1 MKKMSCLCL
10 LFFSCLLLLSVST
23 PVFASPEGDRNG
35 VVVQETTT
43 DVDRIYERYKD
54 NSFELMTKEMP
65 KESLTGFKET
75 LTNATGTMK
84 NMVWGMVK
92 GIGQFNAEMVK
103 FLFTLDVITPIKD
116 PVQKL
121 TASIAGNM
129 LSIAGSIGIGF
140 VTLIMGIKF
149 IGEQRFRKAFR
160 VFGMTILIFTGL
172 SVCKDATTSD
182 SLFNQMFEADKQI
195 EAEFVK
201 VNPVLN
207 GESVPESKDGNVN
220 ARMKSAGELMA
231 SRIFYTNVY
240 EPYLLMNYGSSVP
253 EYIRKKSVEYK
264 GKSYD
269 RIQILLD
276 NDVNQD
282 KNIELHEE
290 VTKYEAEELN
300 NRTVQYFK
308 NLDNMF
314 YGCFYLIVNLIQTV
328 VYFLFCFIRLI
339 IAVMQVFLLPLLP
352 ILLLVGLF
360 MTEMNVFAN
369 YFKAFGITI
378 FMKGMMG
385 FACVFFATF
394 LSLGF
399 QLSNKVSNPWQKILT
414 MLVYLFMPFGLYIF
428 RRFLG
433 SLFTGRVSL
442 ADGLAF
448 VTHPFSTEKKLRTAA
463 KEREKEHKLRRKM
476 AQEER
481 KDALRKRQEKAQ
493 KQGKT
498 ELGLKQQPVKE
509 REAKRSVLR
518 QELNA
523 KKAQHNAPNHV
534 EKAQQSLQN
543 LHVKGRQ
550 QELKEQQQLARQ
562 RQRKAYDKENL
573 QTAAALVAA
582 NQHLRNGTPLTDSKS
597 DPRENPQGTQ
607 IRQSNRRIG
616 QSRKGRVDGQR
627 STVRRQGQKQ
637 ALAKTEGAQTGIK
650 QRQATHHRSIA
661 RSQHRTSGQKPV
673 KPTIT
678 PNTNSQLRGRS
689 LNGAGGSPLRQKAP
703 VRQKMQAVQQVIEQQ
718 SPKGQRSQTK
728 ENRPMPTAAPPIT
741 RMAKRN
747 APPVNVKKAK
757 NGPAVR
763 RTIKAKT
770 ARPSVT
776 NPTKGM
782 RQPRARK

>member
-1 MKKMSCLCL
+1 MKKMSRLCL
-10 LFFSCLLLLSVST
+10 LFFSCLLLLSIST

-84 NMVWGMVK
+84 NMVWGMMK

-103 FLFTLDVITPIKD
+103 FLFTLDVITPIKE
-116 PVQKL
+116 PVQQL
-121 TASIAGNM
+121 TASIASNM

-182 SLFNQMFEADKQI
+182 SLFHQMFEADKQI
-195 EAEFVK
+195 EAAFVK

-207 GESVPESKDGNVN
+207 GESVPESKDGNVDD
-220 ARMKSAGELMA
+220 RMKSAGELMA

-253 EYIRKKSVEYK
+253 ESIRKKSVEYK
-264 GKSYD
+264 GESYD

-276 NDVNQD
+276 NDVNQG

-442 ADGLAF
+442 ANALAF
-448 VTHPFSTEKKLRTAA
+448 ATHPFSTEKKLRTAA
-463 KEREKEHKLRRKM
+463 KEREKENKLRRKT

-481 KDALRKRQEKAQ
+481 KDALRKRQEEAQ

-518 QELNA
+518 RELNQ
-523 KKAQHNAPNHV
+523 KAQHKAPNRV
-534 EKAQQSLQN
+534 EKAQQNLQN
-543 LHVKGRQ
+543 LHEKGRQ
-550 QELKEQQQLARQ
+550 QELKEHQQLARQ
-562 RQRKAYDKENL
+562 RQRERYDKENL
-573 QTAAALVAA
+573 QTAAALVAV
-582 NQHLRNGTPLTDSKS
+582 NQHLRKGTPLADSTS

-616 QSRKGRVDGQR
+616 QSGKGRVDGQR
-627 STVRRQGQKQ
+627 STIRRQGQKQ
-637 ALAKTEGAQTGIK
+637 ALAKTEGTQTGIK
-650 QRQATHHRSIA
+650 QRQATNNRSVG
-661 RSQHRTSGQKPV
+661 RSQHRTSGQKPI

-678 PNTNSQLRGRS
+678 PNTNSRLRGRS
-689 LNGAGGSPLRQKAP
+689 LNGAGGSPLRQKAS
-703 VRQKMQAVQQVIEQQ
+703 VRQKMQAVQQVIHQQAPKSQPTEQ
-718 SPKGQRSQTK
+718 RET
-728 ENRPMPTAAPPIT
+728 PTIAPPIT
-741 RMAKRN
+741 RIAKRN
-747 APPVNVKKAK
+747 VPPIKAKKARSRI
-757 NGPAVR
+757 AVR
-763 RTIKAKT
+763 RTLKT
-770 ARPSVT
+770 KTKHLSAR
-776 NPTKGM
+776 NQTKGM

>member
-1 MKKMSCLCL
+1 MSRLCL
-10 LFFSCLLLLSVST
+10 LFFSCLLLLSIST

-84 NMVWGMVK
+84 NMVWGMMK

-103 FLFTLDVITPIKD
+103 FLFTLDVITPIKE
-116 PVQKL
+116 PVQQL
-121 TASIAGNM
+121 TASIASNM

-182 SLFNQMFEADKQI
+182 SLFHQMFEADKQI
-195 EAEFVK
+195 EAAFVK

-207 GESVPESKDGNVN
+207 GESVSESKDGNVDD
-220 ARMKSAGELMA
+220 RMKSAGELMA

-253 EYIRKKSVEYK
+253 ESIRKKSVEYK
-264 GKSYD
+264 GESYD

-276 NDVNQD
+276 NDVNQG

-442 ADGLAF
+442 ANALAF
-448 VTHPFSTEKKLRTAA
+448 ATHPFSTEKKLRTAA
-463 KEREKEHKLRRKM
+463 KEREKENKLRRKT

-481 KDALRKRQEKAQ
+481 KDALRKRQEEAQ

-518 QELNA
+518 RELNQ
-523 KKAQHNAPNHV
+523 KAQHKAPNRV
-534 EKAQQSLQN
+534 EKAQQNLQN
-543 LHVKGRQ
+543 LHEKGRQ
-550 QELKEQQQLARQ
+550 QELKEHQQLARQ
-562 RQRKAYDKENL
+562 RQRERYDKENL
-573 QTAAALVAA
+573 QTAAALVAV
-582 NQHLRNGTPLTDSKS
+582 NQHLRKGTPLADSTS

-616 QSRKGRVDGQR
+616 QSGKGRVDGQR
-627 STVRRQGQKQ
+627 STIRRQGQKQ
-637 ALAKTEGAQTGIK
+637 ALAKTEGTQTGIK
-650 QRQATHHRSIA
+650 QRQATNNRSVG
-661 RSQHRTSGQKPV
+661 RSQHRTSGQKPI

-678 PNTNSQLRGRS
+678 PNTNSRLRGRS
-689 LNGAGGSPLRQKAP
+689 LNGAGGSPLRQKAS
-703 VRQKMQAVQQVIEQQ
+703 VRQKMQAVQQVIHQQAPKSQPTEQ
-718 SPKGQRSQTK
+718 RET
-728 ENRPMPTAAPPIT
+728 PTIAPPIT
-741 RMAKRN
+741 RIAKRN
-747 APPVNVKKAK
+747 VPPIKAKKARSRI
-757 NGPAVR
+757 AVR
-763 RTIKAKT
+763 RTLKT
-770 ARPSVT
+770 KTKHLSAR
-776 NPTKGM
+776 NQTKGM

>member
-1 MKKMSCLCL
+1 MKKMSRLCL
-10 LFFSCLLLLSVST
+10 LFFSCLLLLSIST

-84 NMVWGMVK
+84 NMVWGMMK

-103 FLFTLDVITPIKD
+103 FLFTLDVITPIKE
-116 PVQKL
+116 PVQQL
-121 TASIAGNM
+121 TASIASNM

-182 SLFNQMFEADKQI
+182 SLFHQMFEADKQI
-195 EAEFVK
+195 EAAFVK

-207 GESVPESKDGNVN
+207 GESVPESKDGNVDD
-220 ARMKSAGELMA
+220 RMKSAGELMA

-253 EYIRKKSVEYK
+253 ESIRKKSVEYK
-264 GKSYD
+264 GESYD

-276 NDVNQD
+276 NDVNQG

-442 ADGLAF
+442 AEAMAF
-448 VTHPFSTEKKLRTAA
+448 ATHPFSTEKKLRTAA
-463 KEREKEHKLRRKM
+463 KEREKENKLRRKT

-481 KDALRKRQEKAQ
+481 KDALRKRQEEAQ

-518 QELNA
+518 RELNQ
-523 KKAQHNAPNHV
+523 KAQHKAPNRV
-534 EKAQQSLQN
+534 EKAQQNLQN
-543 LHVKGRQ
+543 LHEKGRQ
-550 QELKEQQQLARQ
+550 QELKEHQQLARQ
-562 RQRKAYDKENL
+562 RQRERYDKENL
-573 QTAAALVAA
+573 QTAAALVAV
-582 NQHLRNGTPLTDSKS
+582 NQHLRKGTPLADSTS

-627 STVRRQGQKQ
+627 STARRQGQKQ
-637 ALAKTEGAQTGIK
+637 VPAKTEGTQTGIK
-650 QRQATHHRSIA
+650 QRQATNNRSVA
-661 RSQHRTSGQKPV
+661 RSQHRTSGKKPI
-673 KPTIT
+673 KPTTT
-678 PNTNSQLRGRS
+678 PNANSQLRGRS
-689 LNGAGGSPLRQKAP
+689 LNGAGGSPLRQKAS
-703 VRQKMQAVQQVIEQQ
+703 VRQKMQAVQQVIHQQAPKSQPTEQ
-718 SPKGQRSQTK
+718 RET
-728 ENRPMPTAAPPIT
+728 PTIAPPIT
-741 RMAKRN
+741 RIAKRN
-747 APPVNVKKAK
+747 VPPIKAKKARSRI
-757 NGPAVR
+757 AVR
-763 RTIKAKT
+763 RTLKT
-770 ARPSVT
+770 KTKHLSAR
-776 NPTKGM
+776 NQTKGM

>member
-1 MKKMSCLCL
+1 MKKMSRLCL
-10 LFFSCLLLLSVST
+10 LFFSCLLLLSIST

-103 FLFTLDVITPIKD
+103 FLFTLDVITPIKE
-116 PVQKL
+116 PVQQL
-121 TASIAGNM
+121 TASIASNM

-182 SLFNQMFEADKQI
+182 SLFHQMFEADKQI
-195 EAEFVK
+195 EAAFVK

-220 ARMKSAGELMA
+220 DRLKSAGELMA

-253 EYIRKKSVEYK
+253 ESIRKKSVEYK

-276 NDVNQD
+276 NDVNQG

-314 YGCFYLIVNLIQTV
+314 YGCFYLIVNLIQTL

-442 ADGLAF
+442 AEAMAF
-448 VTHPFSTEKKLRTAA
+448 ATHPFSTEKKLRTAA
-463 KEREKEHKLRRKM
+463 KEREKENKLRRKT

-481 KDALRKRQEKAQ
+481 KDALRKRQEEAQ

-518 QELNA
+518 RELNQ
-523 KKAQHNAPNHV
+523 KAQHKAPNRV
-534 EKAQQSLQN
+534 EKAQQNLQN
-543 LHVKGRQ
+543 LHEKGRQ
-550 QELKEQQQLARQ
+550 EDLKEHQQLVRQ
-562 RQRKAYDKENL
+562 RQRKRYDKENL
-573 QTAAALVAA
+573 QTAATLVAA
-582 NQHLRNGTPLTDSKS
+582 NQHLRKGTPLTDAKS

-627 STVRRQGQKQ
+627 STARRQGQKQ
-637 ALAKTEGAQTGIK
+637 APAKTEGTQTGIK
-650 QRQATHHRSIA
+650 QRQVTNNRSVA
-661 RSQHRTSGQKPV
+661 RSQHRTSGKKPI
-673 KPTIT
+673 KPTTT
-678 PNTNSQLRGRS
+678 PNANSQLRGRS

-703 VRQKMQAVQQVIEQQ
+703 VRQKMQAVQQVIHQQAPKSQPTEQ
-718 SPKGQRSQTK
+718 RET
-728 ENRPMPTAAPPIT
+728 PTIVPPIT

-747 APPVNVKKAK
+747 VPPIKAKKARS
-757 NGPAVR
+757 GTAVR
-763 RTIKAKT
+763 RTIKTKT
-770 ARPSVT
+770 APTSAR
-776 NPTKGM
+776 NQTKGM

>member
-10 LFFSCLLLLSVST
+10 LFFSCLLLLSIST

-103 FLFTLDVITPIKD
+103 FLFTLDVITPIKE
-116 PVQKL
+116 PVQQL
-121 TASIAGNM
+121 TASIASNM

-195 EAEFVK
+195 EAAFVK

-220 ARMKSAGELMA
+220 DRMKSSGELMA

-253 EYIRKKSVEYK
+253 ESIRKKSVEYK

-442 ADGLAF
+442 ANALAF
-448 VTHPFSTEKKLRTAA
+448 AIHPFSTEKKLRTAA
-463 KEREKEHKLRRKM
+463 KEREKENKLRRKT

-481 KDALRKRQEKAQ
+481 KDALRKRQEEAQ

-509 REAKRSVLR
+509 REVKRSVLR
-518 QELNA
+518 RELNA
-523 KKAQHNAPNHV
+523 NAQHKAPNRV
-534 EKAQQSLQN
+534 EKAQQNLQN
-543 LHVKGRQ
+543 LHEKGRQ
-550 QELKEQQQLARQ
+550 QELKEHQQLARQ
-562 RQRKAYDKENL
+562 RQRKLYDKENL

-582 NQHLRNGTPLTDSKS
+582 NQHLRKGTPSADSKS

-627 STVRRQGQKQ
+627 STACRQGQKQ
-637 ALAKTEGAQTGIK
+637 APAKTEGTQTGIK
-650 QRQATHHRSIA
+650 QRQATNNRSVA
-661 RSQHRTSGQKPV
+661 RSQHRTSGQKPI

-689 LNGAGGSPLRQKAP
+689 LNGSGGSPLRQKAP
-703 VRQKMQAVQQVIEQQ
+703 VRQKMRAVQQVIHQQAPKSQPTEQ
-718 SPKGQRSQTK
+718 RET
-728 ENRPMPTAAPPIT
+728 PTIAPPIT

-747 APPVNVKKAK
+747 VPPIEAKKARS
-757 NGPAVR
+757 GTAVR
-763 RTIKAKT
+763 RTIKTKT
-770 ARPSVT
+770 RHLSAR
-776 NPTKGM
+776 NQTKGM
-782 RQPRARK
+782 KQPRARK

>member
-1 MKKMSCLCL
+1 MKKMSRLCL
-10 LFFSCLLLLSVST
+10 LFFSCLLLLSIST

-84 NMVWGMVK
+84 NMVWGMMK

-103 FLFTLDVITPIKD
+103 FLFTLDVITPIKE
-116 PVQKL
+116 PVQQL
-121 TASIAGNM
+121 TASIASNM

-182 SLFNQMFEADKQI
+182 SLFHQMFEADKQI
-195 EAEFVK
+195 EAAFVK

-207 GESVPESKDGNVN
+207 GESVPESKDGNVDD
-220 ARMKSAGELMA
+220 RMKSAGELMA

-253 EYIRKKSVEYK
+253 ESIRKKSVEYK
-264 GKSYD
+264 GESYD

-276 NDVNQD
+276 NDVNQG

-442 ADGLAF
+442 AEAMAF
-448 VTHPFSTEKKLRTAA
+448 ATHPFSTEKKLRTAA
-463 KEREKEHKLRRKM
+463 KEREKENKLRRKT

-481 KDALRKRQEKAQ
+481 KDALRKRQEEAQ

-509 REAKRSVLR
+509 RDAKRSVLR
-518 QELNA
+518 RELNQ
-523 KKAQHNAPNHV
+523 KAQHKAPNRV
-534 EKAQQSLQN
+534 EKAQQNLQN
-543 LHVKGRQ
+543 LHEKGRQ
-550 QELKEQQQLARQ
+550 QELKEHQQLARQ
-562 RQRKAYDKENL
+562 RQRERYDKENL
-573 QTAAALVAA
+573 QTAAALVAV
-582 NQHLRNGTPLTDSKS
+582 NQHLRKGTPLADSTS

-627 STVRRQGQKQ
+627 STARRQGQKQ
-637 ALAKTEGAQTGIK
+637 VPAKTEGTQTGIK
-650 QRQATHHRSIA
+650 QRQATNNRSVA
-661 RSQHRTSGQKPV
+661 RSQHRTSGKKPI
-673 KPTIT
+673 KPTTT
-678 PNTNSQLRGRS
+678 PNANSQLRGRS
-689 LNGAGGSPLRQKAP
+689 LNGAGGSPLRQKAS
-703 VRQKMQAVQQVIEQQ
+703 VRQKMQAVQQVIHQQAPKSQPTEQ
-718 SPKGQRSQTK
+718 RET
-728 ENRPMPTAAPPIT
+728 PTIAPPIT
-741 RMAKRN
+741 RIAKRN
-747 APPVNVKKAK
+747 VPPIKAKKARSRI
-757 NGPAVR
+757 AVR
-763 RTIKAKT
+763 RTLKT
-770 ARPSVT
+770 KTKHLSAR
-776 NPTKGM
+776 NQTKGM

>member
-1 MKKMSCLCL
+1 MKKMSRLCL
-10 LFFSCLLLLSVST
+10 LFFSCLLLLSIST

-84 NMVWGMVK
+84 NMVWGMMK

-103 FLFTLDVITPIKD
+103 FLFTLDVITPIKE
-116 PVQKL
+116 PVQQL
-121 TASIAGNM
+121 TASIASNM

-182 SLFNQMFEADKQI
+182 SLFHQMFEADKQI
-195 EAEFVK
+195 EAAFVK

-207 GESVPESKDGNVN
+207 GESVPESKDGNVDD
-220 ARMKSAGELMA
+220 RMKSAGELMA

-253 EYIRKKSVEYK
+253 ESIRKKSVEYK
-264 GKSYD
+264 GESYD

-276 NDVNQD
+276 NDVNQG

-442 ADGLAF
+442 ANALAF
-448 VTHPFSTEKKLRTAA
+448 ATHPFSTEKKLRTAA
-463 KEREKEHKLRRKM
+463 KEREKENKLRRKT

-481 KDALRKRQEKAQ
+481 KDALRKRQEEAQ

-518 QELNA
+518 RELNQ
-523 KKAQHNAPNHV
+523 KAQHKAPNRV
-534 EKAQQSLQN
+534 EKAQQNLQN
-543 LHVKGRQ
+543 LHEKGRQ
-550 QELKEQQQLARQ
+550 QELKEHQQLARQ
-562 RQRKAYDKENL
+562 RQRERYDKENL
-573 QTAAALVAA
+573 QTAAALVAV
-582 NQHLRNGTPLTDSKS
+582 NQHLRKGTPLADSTS

-616 QSRKGRVDGQR
+616 QSGKGRVDGQR
-627 STVRRQGQKQ
+627 STIRRQGQKQ
-637 ALAKTEGAQTGIK
+637 ALAKTEGTQTGIK
-650 QRQATHHRSIA
+650 QRQATNNRSVG
-661 RSQHRTSGQKPV
+661 RSQHRTSGQKPI

-678 PNTNSQLRGRS
+678 PNTNSQLRGRY
-689 LNGAGGSPLRQKAP
+689 LNGAGGSPLRQKAS
-703 VRQKMQAVQQVIEQQ
+703 VRQKMQAVQQVIHQQAPKSQPTEQ
-718 SPKGQRSQTK
+718 RET
-728 ENRPMPTAAPPIT
+728 PTIAPPIT
-741 RMAKRN
+741 RIAKRN
-747 APPVNVKKAK
+747 VPPIKAKKARSRI
-757 NGPAVR
+757 AVR
-763 RTIKAKT
+763 RTLKT
-770 ARPSVT
+770 KTKHLSAR
-776 NPTKGM
+776 NQTKGM